1 MKELDKQRMIDLN
14 FLVVTGLSGAGKSK
28 AIEFLEDMGYYCVD
42 NLPPEF
48 ILAFYELSS
57 GFDGVSKGRKAAIV
71 SDIRDTEEN
80 LKKLLNALDTLN
92 KKHYSYKILFLEAQS
107 EVIVKRYG
115 ITRRKHPFID
125 VDNASVFKAAEAEKS
140 ILKPLR
146 EISDYIIDTS
156 CISDF
161 QLRARLSELFLE
173 KPKNVLTVNCM
184 SFGFKYGPPSE
195 ANLIFDVRCFP
206 NPYYNPELREL
217 TGLDEKIKE
226 YVLEKESTKIFI
238 NKLFSLLDFILP
250 LYIKEGKSQLVIAI
264 GCTGGKHRSVAIA
277 NLLYNHLISRGY
289 CTGISHRDIQKNSLK

>member
-1 MKELDKQRMIDLN
+1 MIYVN
-14 FLVVTGLSGAGKSK
+14 FLVVTGVSGAGKSK

-48 ILAFYELSS
+48 IPAFYELSS
-57 GFDGVSKGRKAAIV
+57 GFEDESKRRKSAIV

-92 KKHYSYKILFLEAQS
+92 KKHYSYKLLFLEAKS
-107 EVIVKRYG
+107 DVIVQRYR
-115 ITRRKHPFID
+115 ITRRKHPLID
-125 VDNASVFKAAEAEKS
+125 VDNASVFQAAESEKS

-156 CISDF
+156 YISDF
-161 QLRARLSELFLE
+161 QLRDRLSELFLE

-206 NPYYNPELREL
+206 NPYYNLELRKL
-217 TGLDEKIKE
+217 TGLDEKIKKF
-226 YVLEKESTKIFI
+226 VLEKESTQNFI

-264 GCTGGKHRSVAIA
+264 GCTGGKHRSVVIA
-277 NLLYNHLISRGY
+277 NLLYNHLVTLGY
-289 CTGISHRDIQKNSLK
+289 CTGISHRDIQKIL